1 MWPAVV
7 KVKMAVVKRIVFIA
21 LMPIVFL
28 GAMVLL
34 SACVSNDFPPDDPTT
49 EPAPIYG
56 EYVTECAMF
65 TLNADHTLHIDITE
79 EFSKKSGLPAGENS
93 GTYVF
98 LYRNEEWRY
107 DKAETFQITI
117 KGVNY
122 SFLNAVGTT
131 NNKTLAFYLPDG
143 DMVSFNKSEK

>member
-1 MWPAVV
+1 
-7 KVKMAVVKRIVFIA
+7 MAVVKRILFIA
-21 LMPIVFL
+21 PMLIAFL
-28 GAMVLL
+28 GTMVLL
-34 SACVSNDFPPDDPTT
+34 SACGSNDFPPDDPAS

-56 EYVTECAMF
+56 EYVTECGVF
-65 TLNADHTLHIDITE
+65 TLNADHALHIDITE

-117 KGVNY
+117 KGINY

-143 DMVSFNKSEK
+143 DIVLFNKSEE